1 MTFANIALKN
11 VRKKFGSYL
20 VYFFSTT
27 FSVLIFNLF
36 CSMYYN
42 PSFEAYRFGT
52 GKMSTLFKGSAV
64 AVLLFAAIFVLY
76 SGSYFIKTQKKEI
89 ALYSLLGMRK
99 EQISLMMFF
108 ETFFIGL
115 IAVVTGTLVG
125 TSTAGYFTSLLMR
138 FMAAGT
144 SITMTVEPRAIV
156 VTIIA
161 FIVLF
166 IISGIRAYKTI
177 YKYTLIELL
186 SANKKSEG
194 VPSYS
199 KAGALSSI
207 VLLVIGYII
216 SATMNMNAGGMKL
229 LFPAFIV
236 VMFISAGTFLLF
248 RNFIPM
254 AVGIFKKKRPLY
266 YKTSNFISIS
276 QIAFRLKANSKMLS
290 VVALLCAVTI
300 TMISASYSLYNGLAD
315 AVDFYAPYS
324 YLTEGITDE
333 QHSEMLK
340 AVNDTGEVS
349 VTADDKISLCNVKI
363 QNNNYALQEGKDNAE
378 NLGKETDAYL
388 LSESMYLNIIKHT
401 QAQTGDYENT
411 KTSFTGGLSDT
422 ECFFLD
428 GNVTND
434 YCKDLVGE
442 SINVNMNGTNTSFVA
457 VGSALHKYIG
467 LNNLYKHPTIIV
479 SDNNYQKSID
489 TASEITTYYG
499 LMFND
504 EMASANTVAV
514 INRIIPSKTL
524 SSGMPSNMN
533 YIEMYKLNFAMYGPY
548 VFIGL
553 FIGVLF
559 MLALGSV
566 LYYKLIMEAQEEAPR
581 YEILRKTGMTKREIR
596 SSVAKQV
603 GLVYGVPLGLGLVH
617 TIFALFTYNRMME
630 EIGQE
635 TPTLQNAIIV
645 MLIFVAVYGAFYL
658 VSTINYHKIV
668 WKRANGGSK

>member
-11 VRKKFGSYL
+11 VSKKFGSYL

-36 CSMYYN
+36 CSIYYN

-52 GKMSTLFKGSAV
+52 GKMSALFKGSAV
-64 AVLLFAAIFVLY
+64 AVLLFAAIFVMY

-99 EQISLMMFF
+99 EQIALMMFF

-115 IAVVTGTLVG
+115 LAVVVGTLIG
-125 TSTAGYFTSLLMR
+125 TSTAGYFTSVLMR

-144 SITMTVEPRAIV
+144 EVTMAVEPRAII

-161 FIVLF
+161 FIILF
-166 IISGIRAYKTI
+166 VVSGIRAYKII
-177 YKYTLIELL
+177 YKYTLIDLL

-194 VPSYS
+194 IPRFSM
-199 KAGALSSI
+199 AGALISI
-207 VLLVIGYII
+207 VLLIIGYVI
-216 SATMNMNAGGMKL
+216 SATMNMNAGGIKL

-236 VMFISAGTFLLF
+236 VMFMGVGTFLLF

-254 AVGIFKKKRPLY
+254 TVSIFKKKRPLY

-324 YLTEGITDE
+324 YLVEGITDD
-333 QHSEMLK
+333 QHTEILK
-340 AVNDTGEVS
+340 AVTDTGEVA
-349 VTADDKISLCNVKI
+349 VTADDKIDLCNIKI
-363 QNNNYALQEGKDNAE
+363 QSSDYSVQEGKEVGD
-378 NLGKETDAYL
+378 NLGKAVGSYL
-388 LSESMYLNIIKHT
+388 LSESKYLDIIKHT
-401 QAQTGDYENT
+401 QVKTGDYENT
-411 KTSFTGGLSDT
+411 KTSFRGGLSDT
-422 ECFFLD
+422 ECYFLD
-428 GNVTND
+428 GNVTSN
-434 YCKDLVGE
+434 YCEKLVGKPLE
-442 SINVNMNGTNTSFVA
+442 LQMNGADTQLTV
-457 VGSALHKYIG
+457 VGSSLHKYIG
-467 LNNLYKHPTIIV
+467 LNDLYKHPTIIV
-479 SDNNYQKSID
+479 SDNIYQHYIENGAKV
-489 TASEITTYYG
+489 TTYYG

-504 EMASANTVAV
+504 EMDSENTVAA
-514 INRIIPSKTL
+514 INRVVPSQY
-524 SSGMPSNMN
+524 SNSGLPSNMN

-553 FIGVLF
+553 FIGALF

-581 YEILRKTGMTKREIR
+581 YEILRKTGMTRKEIR

-603 GLVYGVPLGLGLVH
+603 GLVYGVPLGLGIVH

-635 TPTLQNAIIV
+635 TPTLQNAILV
-645 MLIFVAVYGAFYL
+645 MLIFIAVYVAFYL
-658 VSTINYHKIV
+658 LSATNYYKIV